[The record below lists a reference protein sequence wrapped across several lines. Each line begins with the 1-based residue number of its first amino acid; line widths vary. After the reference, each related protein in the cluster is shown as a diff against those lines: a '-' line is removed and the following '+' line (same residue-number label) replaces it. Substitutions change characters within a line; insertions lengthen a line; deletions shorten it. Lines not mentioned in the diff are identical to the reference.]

1 MIGKRLLQNV
11 SSDLILTEIHGSP
24 ILSNVKMT
32 GSDLRQLLVEKWGR
46 SYDVQLRRVGE
57 RVSLLVMWRYLEQQ
71 TFPLSEAEYL
81 AHLEEIVSHLQEW
94 GVWQVVSEEILTT
107 RQRPRMGKAVT
118 IPLDLD
124 ENLGE
129 RASEWLL

>member
-1 MIGKRLLQNV
+1 MLQNV
-11 SSDLILTEIHGSP
+11 SSDLILTEIP
-24 ILSNVKMT
+24 RAKTLSNVKMT
-32 GSDLRQLLVEKWGR
+32 GSDLRQLVLEKWGR
-46 SYDVQLRRVGE
+46 SYDVQLRRVGD

-71 TFPLSEAEYL
+71 SFPLSEEEYL
-81 AHLEEIVSHLQEW
+81 AHLGEIVSHLQEW
-94 GVWQVVSEEILTT
+94 GVWETVADEIQST

-124 ENLGE
+124 ETLGE

>member
-1 MIGKRLLQNV
+1 
-11 SSDLILTEIHGSP
+11 
-24 ILSNVKMT
+24 MT
-32 GSDLRQLLVEKWGR
+32 GSDLRQLVMEKWGR
-46 SYDVQLRRVGE
+46 SYDVQLRRAGD

-71 TFPLSEAEYL
+71 SFPLSEEEYL
-81 AHLEEIVSHLQEW
+81 AHLGEIVSHLREW
-94 GVWQVVSEEILTT
+94 GVWEAVADEIQST